1 MRTTERV
8 IDIGIV
14 ASIINLIL
22 WCVLGV
28 YLAKIKV
35 SERQAITVI
44 LIVMAME
51 LTVLFSGGIG
61 VYN

>member
-1 MRTTERV
+1 MKITERV
-8 IDIGIV
+8 IDIEIV

-35 SERQAITVI
+35 SEKQTII
-44 LIVMAME
+44 IMLIVIAME
-51 LTVLFSGGIG
+51 FAMLFGGG
-61 VYN
+61 TSVYN